1 MANKNRQAKETTNTI
16 VNMVIVA
23 MIAVGIILLNFVTI
37 AKIKDYDEAI
47 KDAMFIQDDL
57 PVINDDTALAEV
69 MRYQS
74 DTYNMIEV
82 YDEHMTLMMSVQFGD
97 ETNHFPTGS
106 ITDYPELMDWL
117 KTNQNGKFIVDPD
130 NDDDVSKEEISFN
143 WLTNSQGEKRL
154 IVIYSMMP
162 LVKDVWVISTICYAI
177 LILVLVL
184 MLKFLLHRY
193 SDRISMYKYLSIL

>member
-1 MANKNRQAKETTNTI
+1 MTNRNRQAKETTNTI

-57 PVINDDTALAEV
+57 PVINNDTALAEV

-97 ETNHFPTGS
+97 EINHFPTGN
-106 ITDYPELMDWL
+106 ITDYPELMDQL
-117 KTNQNGKFIVDPD
+117 KTNQNGKFIIEPG
-130 NDDDVSKEEISFN
+130 DDVSKEEISFN
-143 WLTNSQGEKRL
+143 WLTNCQGEKRL

>member
-1 MANKNRQAKETTNTI
+1 MASKNRQAKETTNTI

-23 MIAVGIILLNFVTI
+23 MIAVGIVLLNFVTI

-57 PVINDDTALAEV
+57 PVINDNSALAEV

-97 ETNHFPTGS
+97 EINHFPTGN
-106 ITDYPELMDWL
+106 ITDYPELMDQL
-117 KTNQNGKFIVDPD
+117 KTNQNGKFIIEPD
-130 NDDDVSKEEISFN
+130 DDDVSKEEISFN
-143 WLTNSQGEKRL
+143 WLTNSQGQKRL

>member
-23 MIAVGIILLNFVTI
+23 MIAVGIVLLNFVTI

-57 PVINDDTALAEV
+57 PVINDDSALAEV

-82 YDEHMTLMMSVQFGD
+82 YDEHMTLLMSVQFGD
-97 ETNHFPTGS
+97 EINHFPTGN
-106 ITDYPELMDWL
+106 ITDYPELMDQL
-117 KTNQNGKFIVDPD
+117 KTNQSGKFIIEPG
-130 NDDDVSKEEISFN
+130 DDVSKEEISFN
-143 WLTNSQGEKRL
+143 WLTNSQGQKRL

>member
-23 MIAVGIILLNFVTI
+23 MIAVGIVLLNFVTI

-57 PVINDDTALAEV
+57 PVINDNSALAEV

-82 YDEHMTLMMSVQFGD
+82 YDEHMTLLMSVQFGD
-97 ETNHFPTGS
+97 EINHFPTGN
-106 ITDYPELMDWL
+106 ITDYPELMDQL
-117 KTNQNGKFIVDPD
+117 KTNQSGKFIIEPG
-130 NDDDVSKEEISFN
+130 DDVSKEEISFN
-143 WLTNSQGEKRL
+143 WLTNSQGQKRL

>member
-23 MIAVGIILLNFVTI
+23 MIAVGIVLLNFVTI

-97 ETNHFPTGS
+97 EINHFPTGN
-106 ITDYPELMDWL
+106 ITDYPELMDQL
-117 KTNQNGKFIVDPD
+117 KTNQNGKFIIEPG
-130 NDDDVSKEEISFN
+130 DDVSKEEISFN
-143 WLTNSQGEKRL
+143 WLTNCQGEKRL

>member
-97 ETNHFPTGS
+97 EINHFPTGN
-106 ITDYPELMDWL
+106 ITDYPELMDQL
-117 KTNQNGKFIVDPD
+117 KTNQNGKFIIEPG
-130 NDDDVSKEEISFN
+130 DDVSKEEISFN
-143 WLTNSQGEKRL
+143 WLTNCQGEKRL

>member
-82 YDEHMTLMMSVQFGD
+82 YDEHMALLMSVQFGD
-97 ETNHFPTGS
+97 EANHFPTGN

-117 KTNQNGKFIVDPD
+117 KTNQNGKFIIDPD
-130 NDDDVSKEEISFN
+130 DGDVSKEEISFN
-143 WLTNSQGEKRL
+143 WLTNSHGEKRL

>member
-57 PVINDDTALAEV
+57 PVINDDTARVEV

-97 ETNHFPTGS
+97 ETSHFPTGN
-106 ITDYPELMDWL
+106 ITDYPELMDQL
-117 KTNQNGKFIVDPD
+117 KTNQNGKFIIEPD
-130 NDDDVSKEEISFN
+130 DDDVSKEEISFN

>member
-57 PVINDDTALAEV
+57 PVINDDSALAEV

-82 YDEHMTLMMSVQFGD
+82 YDEHMTLLMSVQFGD
-97 ETNHFPTGS
+97 EINHFPTGN
-106 ITDYPELMDWL
+106 IIDYPELMDQL
-117 KTNQNGKFIVDPD
+117 KTNQNGKFIIEPG
-130 NDDDVSKEEISFN
+130 DDVSKEEISFN
-143 WLTNSQGEKRL
+143 WLTNSQGQKRL

-177 LILVLVL
+177 LIFVLVL